1 MCPLV
6 DEFTG
11 NDGALSSCSGC
22 RLYDVSLSLSLSLF
36 LPQRREV
43 LPLTI
48 GMADNLASLSC
59 ILPARL
65 PHLLPSLCPL
75 STCLH

>member
-1 MCPLV
+1 MM
-6 DEFTG
+6 
-11 NDGALSSCSGC
+11 
-22 RLYDVSLSLSLSLF
+22 SLSLSLF